1 MGKSIKNVT
10 LEDLE
15 EMGIDIKAI
24 LQDKLK
30 KKKKRRKNKKSLK
43 KMEDK
48 SFFPKP
54 YQPFNNSYGVGGGFM
69 GPPMLTAK
77 IDPNVSINAVK
88 ESENRLSAK
97 ITDVTDRFDNLSDRY
112 EKDRNVLVDNV
123 IKNNDLITKQH
134 KKFLK
139 NSMYGSKYNID
150 IIDLQQPINFSEY
163 GEIENGNRFEGINER
178 FEQSYGGNNNF
189 IKVQSS
195 NFYRDEIPEPD
206 YFNSDDPV
214 GGVNEKEVQFES
226 NYDDEAMK
234 QEDLNNDYQQYQDE
248 NNEQTIDESENDNVL
263 DTSVIDEEMLN
274 REKNV
279 KRVREY
285 ANGKGSK
292 VLTSEQQT
300 ILNEMVSSNM
310 LTEKQ
315 LSRINKYKTDVYVE
329 DVEDDE
335 VLIKQPKKV
344 KKSTAKK
351 LQDEV
356 MKNKESD
363 NFKPKKLNK

>member
-15 EMGIDIKAI
+15 EMGIDIKGI

-30 KKKKRRKNKKSLK
+30 KKKKRRKNKRALK
-43 KMEDK
+43 KMDDK

-69 GPPMLTAK
+69 GPPILTAK
-77 IDPNVSINAVK
+77 IDPNVSINAAK
-88 ESENRLSAK
+88 EVENSLSSK
-97 ITDVTDRFDNLSDRY
+97 ITDVANRFDAQKNEYDNDKKKLGRFLQNNVKFVDYLY
-112 EKDRNVLVDNV
+112 EKS
-123 IKNNDLITKQH
+123 KNNN
-134 KKFLK
+134 

-150 IIDLQQPINFSEY
+150 MIDLQQPVNFSEY
-163 GEIENGNRFEGINER
+163 GEIENGNRFDGINER

-195 NFYRDEIPEPD
+195 NFYRDEIPDPD
-206 YFNSDDPV
+206 YFNLDDPV

-248 NNEQTIDESENDNVL
+248 NVM
-263 DTSVIDEEMLN
+263 DTSQVDNEINNAALY
-274 REKNV
+274 

-292 VLTSEQQT
+292 VLNTEEQA
-300 ILNEMVSSNM
+300 ILDEMVSSNM

-315 LSRINKYKTDVYVE
+315 LARIEKYKQQNVYVE

-335 VLIKQPKKV
+335 VLIKQPKKQ
-344 KKSTAKK
+344 KKSTTK
-351 LQDEV
+351 LKDEV

-363 NFKPKKLNK
+363 NFKPKNPRK